1 MQILKFIV
9 TSLIMSLVFIKENLM
24 KISLKMNKRDL
35 EYYEMFFSR
44 ILQNVFLKRN
54 YKNGNK

>member
-1 MQILKFIV
+1 
-9 TSLIMSLVFIKENLM
+9 MSLVFTKENLM

-44 ILQNVFLKRN
+44 ILQNVFLKLN

>member
-54 YKNGNK
+54 YKNGSK